1 MISPLLDIPL
11 LVLVTNRNVV
21 ADKNELIARI
31 DVAAQHGVNIVQ
43 IREND
48 LPPEELYELCRE
60 VKTVVDGR
68 ALVMINDKVDIG
80 ASAELDGAHLTEHS
94 MSLENAREIMGAGA
108 VFSSS
113 SHDVERAVQLC
124 SAGIDFIIAGTMFET
139 ETHPGKIPEG
149 LKLLEDIK
157 DKIDCPIV
165 GIGGITLNN
174 LDDVINSGAIGVA
187 VIREILT
194 AKETDSVT
202 KDLRSK
208 LDEVLNS
215 IND

>member
-1 MISPLLDIPL
+1 
-11 LVLVTNRNVV
+11 
-21 ADKNELIARI
+21 
-31 DVAAQHGVNIVQ
+31 
-43 IREND
+43 
-48 LPPEELYELCRE
+48 
-60 VKTVVDGR
+60 
-68 ALVMINDKVDIG
+68 MINDKVDIG

-108 VFSSS
+108 VFSGS

-149 LKLLEDIK
+149 LKLLEEIK

-165 GIGGITLNN
+165 GIGGSTLNN